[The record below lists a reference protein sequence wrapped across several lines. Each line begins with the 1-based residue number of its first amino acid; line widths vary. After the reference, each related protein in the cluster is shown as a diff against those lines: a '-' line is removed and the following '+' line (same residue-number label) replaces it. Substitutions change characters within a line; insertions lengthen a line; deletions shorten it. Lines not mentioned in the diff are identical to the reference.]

1 MNGSLFPFETIV
13 GINPMSLRRK
23 KIKRFSLSVNVSASM
38 TELKGC
44 WAGVILYDLI
54 SLAKGSTLFNAKTL
68 LIIH

>member
-1 MNGSLFPFETIV
+1 
-13 GINPMSLRRK
+13 
-23 KIKRFSLSVNVSASM
+23 M

-54 SLAKGSTLFNAKTL
+54 SLAKGSTLFNVKTL